1 MDLELTDKVALVTG
15 SAHGIGREIGRLF
28 AREGARVVINY
39 RRSAEQ
45 AEALRQEI
53 ASQGGQALALQGD
66 VTDRA
71 SMTALLEQ
79 VAARWH
85 GPDVLVNNAVAFGDE
100 VPLEE
105 MSESQWSQM
114 IAVTL
119 KGAWLCSALCAPYMR
134 ERGWGRIVN
143 ITSRAGIMGYPRMA
157 HYAAAKAGLVGLT
170 RALAKELGPAGIL
183 VNAVA
188 PQLVLTEAMQ
198 AALSEKAQASLSQR
212 NPLRR
217 LARPEEIARVVLF
230 LGSGWNTFVN
240 GEILTVNGGDIR

>member
-1 MDLELTDKVALVTG
+1 MDLELAGKVVLVTG
-15 SAHGIGREIGRLF
+15 SARGVGREIVRLF
-28 AREGARVVINY
+28 AREGAWVVINY
-39 RRSAEQ
+39 RSSAAQ
-45 AEALRQEI
+45 AEALQREI
-53 ASQGGQALALQGD
+53 SEQGGKALALQGD
-66 VTDRA
+66 VTDRD
-71 SMTALLEQ
+71 SISALVGE
-79 VAARWH
+79 VARRWH
-85 GPDVLVNNAVAFGDE
+85 GPDVLVNNAVAFGGE

-105 MSESQWSQM
+105 IGEEQWAQM
-114 IAVTL
+114 LAVTL

-143 ITSRAGIMGYPRMA
+143 ITSRAGLMGYPRMA

-170 RALAKELGPAGIL
+170 RTLAKELGPDGIL

-188 PQLVLTEAMQ
+188 PQLVLTKAMQ
-198 AALSEKAQASLSQR
+198 AALSEKAKASLSKR

-217 LARPEEIARVVLF
+217 LARPEDIARVVLF